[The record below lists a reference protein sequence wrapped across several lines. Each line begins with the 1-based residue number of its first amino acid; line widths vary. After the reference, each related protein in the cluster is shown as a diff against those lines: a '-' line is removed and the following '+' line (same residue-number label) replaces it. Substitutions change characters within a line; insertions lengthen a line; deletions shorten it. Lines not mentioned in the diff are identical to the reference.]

1 MSQAQRQIQMV
12 PIGESNIRIRFFVL
26 HSSARSRKTRTSNNE
41 DAAHSRFQMTTAN
54 YLHLYHH
61 HSLGRGKF
69 NVDSP
74 SFTPSTPP
82 KNIISP
88 KTVDAAPF
96 TPRGSNGKCYSHL
109 VPLLSCAPSL
119 LSSGPPPML
128 GTLTPPIQPQFQQDP
143 TNR

>member
-1 MSQAQRQIQMV
+1 MSQAQSQIQMV
-12 PIGESNIRIRFFVL
+12 PIGGSGVRMSFSVL
-26 HSSARSRKTRTSNNE
+26 SSLARNQKTRTSNNG

-54 YLHLYHH
+54 YLHLYH

-119 LSSGPPPML
+119 LSSGPPPIL